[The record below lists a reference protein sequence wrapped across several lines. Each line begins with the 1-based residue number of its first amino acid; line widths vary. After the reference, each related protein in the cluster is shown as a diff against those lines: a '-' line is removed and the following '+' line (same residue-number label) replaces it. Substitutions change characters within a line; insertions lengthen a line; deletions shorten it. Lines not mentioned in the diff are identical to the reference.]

1 MIVRV
6 RVVLKRTVD
15 SHLQS
20 PLNSVSQSMMSR
32 VEVSAS
38 LTNVGILAV
47 GAFDLLNCSL
57 SVFGIAAVF
66 NVGQ

>member
-1 MIVRV
+1 M

-15 SHLQS
+15 RLSESQ
-20 PLNSVSQSMMSR
+20 LNSVCQSMTSR
-32 VEVSAS
+32 VEVSTS

-57 SVFGIAAVF
+57 SVFGIVAVF